1 MIETILNEDDL
12 PVVVNAIPDLT
23 VNEDALDTMLV
34 DLDLVFMDIDDA
46 LEYSHAVGDT
56 TLVFAQ
62 VNTDSVALQFL
73 PDANGSTE
81 IIFTATNPTIR
92 ASVSDT
98 MILTVLPI
106 NDAPVAL
113 ADTVTTDEDSE
124 HSGILA
130 ASDLDGDT
138 LTFSVLTNPTY
149 GTLALGD
156 DSYTYSPA
164 ENYNGSDSFTFIA
177 SDSALSDTA
186 TVSITVTAINDFPV
200 MATIADTIINEDNIL
215 EILLHLFLVDFYF

>member
-1 MIETILNEDDL
+1 M
-12 PVVVNAIPDLT
+12 
-23 VNEDALDTMLV
+23 
-34 DLDLVFMDIDDA
+34 
-46 LEYSHAVGDT
+46 
-56 TLVFAQ
+56 
-62 VNTDSVALQFL
+62 

-149 GTLALGD
+149 GTLSLGG

-215 EILLHLFLVDFYF
+215 EILLLATDIDEDTLTFSATADTSAVIPLSLIHI